1 MRSLSLAVL
10 GGALGSPGRAGGP
23 DIFHRGRE
31 GQVGRVGPELW
42 LQVVASMVVVGV
54 MVVGGMVGGGMVG
67 VVAVHLD

>member
-42 LQVVASMVVVGV
+42 LQVVATMVVVGV
-54 MVVGGMVGGGMVG
+54 VMVVGGMVG